1 MPRRIIDISIPLE
14 ADVASDPPL
23 ALPKI
28 QYMRHDQTFERIA
41 SFFPGLQKSDLPDGA
56 GWALE
61 KAEITTH
68 NGTHLDAPYHFHPT
82 MDHALGAPKP
92 AATIDQIPLEWCF
105 QPGVKLDF
113 RHFPD
118 GYVATAKDVET
129 ELKRIGHALKPLEIV
144 VVNTSAGAK
153 YGKPDYVDS
162 GCGMGREA
170 TLYLTERGVRVTGI
184 DGWSWDAPF
193 SFTAKRYAQG
203 PRPEDH
209 LGRPQGRPRHRLLPS
224 GKAAQPRSAAAVRIH
239 RRVLSGEGERR
250 LRRLDTGR
258 RHPRQLSEIIRE
270 DELTTYPRDRFSYS
284 SPFTRPR
291 LKLPG
296 KGRMIVWSV
305 VNIEEWEIT
314 RPMARQLSIA
324 PQGQSAI
331 PDMPNW
337 TWYEY
342 GMRVG
347 FWRLMRALKKAKVTP
362 TMSLNARVCETYPEA
377 TAAARDAGWE
387 FMAHSYVQMPIQQ
400 IADKQA
406 EIMQQSIDILQKFTG
421 KFPYGWLGPGR
432 GQMFDTL
439 DYVAKAGFT
448 WFGDWV
454 LDDQPIWV
462 KTAHGPVLAI
472 PYSAE
477 INDITMMV
485 SHHHESDV
493 LFNRTK
499 DAFDRL
505 YLESKESTRI
515 LAIGVHPY
523 VTGQAHRIKYFEQLY
538 AYINKH
544 PGVVHW
550 TGQQIHDWYAKQ
562 VPKPKE

>member
-1 MPRRIIDISIPLE
+1 M
-14 ADVASDPPL
+14 
-23 ALPKI
+23 
-28 QYMRHDQTFERIA
+28 
-41 SFFPGLQKSDLPDGA
+41 
-56 GWALE
+56 
-61 KAEITTH
+61 
-68 NGTHLDAPYHFHPT
+68 
-82 MDHALGAPKP
+82 
-92 AATIDQIPLEWCF
+92 
-105 QPGVKLDF
+105 
-113 RHFPD
+113 
-118 GYVATAKDVET
+118 T
-129 ELKRIGHALKPLEIV
+129 ENEEP
-144 VVNTSAGAK
+144 
-153 YGKPDYVDS
+153 
-162 GCGMGREA
+162 M
-170 TLYLTERGVRVTGI
+170 
-184 DGWSWDAPF
+184 
-193 SFTAKRYAQG
+193 
-203 PRPEDH
+203 
-209 LGRPQGRPRHRLLPS
+209 
-224 GKAAQPRSAAAVRIH
+224 
-239 RRVLSGEGERR
+239 
-250 LRRLDTGR
+250 
-258 RHPRQLSEIIRE
+258 
-270 DELTTYPRDRFSYS
+270 TTYPRDRFAYS
-284 SPFTRPR
+284 SPFTRPK

-347 FWRLMRALKKAKVTP
+347 FWRLMRALQKAKVTP
-362 TMSLNARVCETYPEA
+362 TMSLNAKVCETYPEA

-400 IADKQA
+400 IADRQR
-406 EIMQQSIDILQKFTG
+406 EVMDQSIDILAKFTG
-421 KFPYGWLGPGR
+421 RKPTGWLGPGR

-439 DYVAKAGFT
+439 DHVAAAGFT

-462 KTAHGPVLAI
+462 NTAHGPLVSV

-493 LFNRTK
+493 LLQRTR

-505 YLESKESTRI
+505 YAESKESTRI

-550 TGQQIHDWYAKQ
+550 TGQQIVDWFVKQ
-562 VPKPKE
+562 VPKPKG